1 MIEELSLV
9 HMVIIILF
17 GLLLFFM
24 LFIITKRQIS
34 RLTIRS
40 ARRPHINIG
49 TGIPKSLQKE
59 IQRRLHHV
67 KNIKFEPTLLQKSSN
82 DTENDMCSDSVDSNN
97 NQKFRMKACDG
108 FSVLEEEIVKHDID
122 NGERHPTETVR
133 QYLYRLHTKGI
144 LTKVSLE
151 LIRNVVLLYENAR
164 HTPQPFEETEYNKF
178 KENLHLII
186 SHIRRVSA
194 ATEQTVPK
202 RNVQVIFQGM
212 KKGRLG
218 GTKSMIQPRSRSN
231 KEIESDFSQEYC
243 RMRSNTLPSVQ
254 EKKKTPRT
262 KSSDQ
267 TALLESRHSSQ
278 RSSSDHSTTTS
289 TQGSVEKLI
298 HPCHTSTTQMA

>member
-186 SHIRRVSA
+186 S
-194 ATEQTVPK
+194 Q
-202 RNVQVIFQGM
+202 
-212 KKGRLG
+212 L
-218 GTKSMIQPRSRSN
+218 
-231 KEIESDFSQEYC
+231 
-243 RMRSNTLPSVQ
+243 
-254 EKKKTPRT
+254 
-262 KSSDQ
+262 SSDKSQ
-267 TALLESRHSSQ
+267 DEFKHSPCLSCHRTNCTKAKCAGNISRNEKRTSWWYEVDDPATFPKQQ
-278 RSSSDHSTTTS
+278 RN
-289 TQGSVEKLI
+289 
-298 HPCHTSTTQMA
+298 

>member
-1 MIEELSLV
+1 MIEKLSLV

-67 KNIKFEPTLLQKSSN
+67 KNIKFEPTLLQKSSS
-82 DTENDMCSDSVDSNN
+82 DTENEDGIDANN
-97 NQKFRMKACDG
+97 NQKYRMKACDG
-108 FSVLEEEIVKHDID
+108 FSILEEEIVKHDID

-144 LTKVSLE
+144 LTKVPLE

-186 SHIRRVSA
+186 SHIRRVSV
-194 ATEQTVPK
+194 ATELTVPK

-218 GTKSMIQPRSRSN
+218 GTKSMIQPSSRSSR
-231 KEIESDFSQEYC
+231 EIETEFTPEYC
-243 RMRSNTLPSVQ
+243 RMRSNTLPSSQ

-289 TQGSVEKLI
+289 TQGSIEKLI
-298 HPCHTSTTQMA
+298 HPGHSSATQMA